1 MPAKTKE
8 ERTLTVAIQYID
20 LILKTLE
27 DNHLLTEALNG
38 PQAIWLDKRKIKLE
52 NADLDPFFSQEGKLN
67 EKYQFDSRME
77 EFLRKIPLPPE
88 STDRDRFQLYALMF
102 SLPGTL
108 YNQIR
113 PVSFSN
119 LENPTASPEFQEW
132 HAQFDLYNTDAPKAV
147 YEALQPVESVD
158 DFRNQLV
165 AVKAKLEQQL
175 NSIISIAETKNP
187 QLLLNREMLKEKE
200 EIIAGNKLQI
210 VKDFERNLTL
220 NGEAFTL
227 NNETAVPDLAKA
239 LDISEEQS
247 LALIKAQSQHL
258 YYAINCFIS
267 IKQDAAI
274 ITQLSE
280 RGIYVSWN
288 EDSIRW
294 NIQKKGEQITQTVS
308 VQGLEFRDQNKELI
322 HSIDASLSI
331 NFAFNTETGLWE
343 RNDAV
348 HFSGS
353 DSDKEFMTQLMNA
366 EHFDINGRPE
376 LKPLVPYQFP
386 KINKLLDF
394 YLYDRENFSQRLN
407 RHLPE
412 HSEAIVAFL
421 RNLEETLAT
430 KSLSLTDF
438 VNNNEP
444 KALHEF
450 FRANPEIKE
459 LLGEGEFVVSNLKEK
474 EALLMPAPK
483 DDVIVWKYEALRD
496 IPFANQKKFDKYWPY
511 IDKGLPAKEVLDALN
526 THAADLDKPEN
537 AWKLDKMI
545 ALWKL
550 AYPDQMSLSD
560 EDIRFIIQN
569 HNQFSSIANRSPE
582 VFDQLMT
589 HLIMFKDAQN
599 KEVPSQLSYR
609 VLITQ
614 LSSMVDALP
623 ADLANNFI
631 ELYKEN
637 ILKDNTLMQE
647 ALVAANIPPSNPLSE
662 LAKQYDVFVSHSVST
677 VHQFEKEEANQ
688 KLFFDALI
696 KLRGR
701 AESSEVNS
709 KDRMIIREMAHNL
722 TIHGM
727 NYFSGQAHDKKD
739 LQAFRKTAVT
749 MIETAE
755 DQLSSKSKNWLGRQ
769 FQKLLSWIGN
779 YFPSLKPKETKA
791 EQTVSSV
798 KDSMKFLSFKE
809 QIKEVRG
816 NDSKLDDS
824 SPANKLM

>member
-52 NADLDPFFSQEGKLN
+52 NADLEPFFSQEGRLN
-67 EKYQFDSRME
+67 EAYQFDSRMK
-77 EFLRKIPLPPE
+77 EFLRKIPLSPE

-108 YNQIR
+108 FNQIR
-113 PVSFSN
+113 PVSFSDS
-119 LENPTASPEFQEW
+119 ENPTASPEFLEW

-147 YEALQPVESVD
+147 YKALQPVESVD
-158 DFRNQLV
+158 DFKNQLV
-165 AVKAKLEQQL
+165 TVKAQLEQEL
-175 NSIISIAETKNP
+175 NSIISIAETKNS
-187 QLLLNREMLKEKE
+187 QLLLNRESLKIKE
-200 EIIAGNKLQI
+200 EIVSGKKLQI
-210 VKDFERNLTL
+210 VNDSERDLKF
-220 NGEAFTL
+220 NGQTVVL
-227 NNETAVPDLAKA
+227 NNTTAVSKLAEVLKISETQA
-239 LDISEEQS
+239 LD
-247 LALIKAQSQHL
+247 LVKAQSQHL
-258 YYAINCFIS
+258 SYAINYCIAHLQNS
-267 IKQDAAI
+267 ELY
-274 ITQLSE
+274 TQ
-280 RGIYVSWN
+280 RGIIAKWN
-288 EDSIRW
+288 TASSRW
-294 NIQKKGEQITQTVS
+294 NIEKNGDEFTQTYFI
-308 VQGLEFRDQNKELI
+308 QGIQFWDTNGKMLHN
-322 HSIDASLSI
+322 IDAGLTI
-331 NFAFNTETGLWE
+331 HFNFNPASGLWE

-662 LAKQYDVFVSHSVST
+662 LAKEYDVFVSHSVST

-791 EQTVSSV
+791 EQTVNSV

-816 NDSKLDDS
+816 GNDSKLDDP
-824 SPANKLM
+824 SPTKVM

>member
-27 DNHLLTEALNG
+27 DPDLLTKALNG
-38 PQAIWLDKRKIKLE
+38 TEGLRLQEGNRKIQLE
-52 NADLDPFFSQEGKLN
+52 SLDLNPFFTEKGTLKDKYVLN
-67 EKYQFDSRME
+67 RID
-77 EFLRKIPLPPE
+77 EFLQKIPLSPQI
-88 STDRDRFQLYALMF
+88 TDRDRFQIYGLTFTLPAFMHEQLLPDWR
-102 SLPGTL
+102 SLGLTTESTE
-108 YNQIR
+108 I
-113 PVSFSN
+113 
-119 LENPTASPEFQEW
+119 QEW
-132 HAQFDLYNTDAPKAV
+132 NALFELYRTEAPKAV
-147 YEALQPVESVD
+147 YEALQAVKSLD
-158 DFRNQLV
+158 DFKNQLV
-165 AVKAKLEQQL
+165 TVKAQLEQQL

-187 QLLLNREMLKEKE
+187 QLLLNRENLKIKE
-200 EIIAGNKLQI
+200 EIIPGNKLQI
-210 VKDFERNLTL
+210 VKDSERDLTF
-220 NGEAFTL
+220 NGQTFVL
-227 NNETAVPDLAKA
+227 NNTTAISDLVKV
-239 LDISEEQS
+239 LEISEAQ
-247 LALIKAQSQHL
+247 ALVLVQAQSQHIA
-258 YYAINCFIS
+258 YGVDYS
-267 IKQDAAI
+267 IVHLKAPLD
-274 ITQLSE
+274 E
-280 RGIYVSWN
+280 RGIGVWWN
-288 EDSIRW
+288 KDSGNW
-294 NIQKKGEQITQTVS
+294 NIEKKDDEFTQTYTRRGI
-308 VQGLEFRDQNKELI
+308 QFRDFYGVLLHE
-322 HSIDASLSI
+322 IDAELTI
-331 NFAFNTETGLWE
+331 RYNFNSETGLWD

-353 DSDKEFMTQLMNA
+353 DSAKEFMTQLMNA

-394 YLYDRENFSQRLN
+394 YLYDRENFAQRLN

-421 RNLEETLAT
+421 RNLEEKLAT

-450 FRANPEIKE
+450 FKANPEIKE
-459 LLGEGEFVVSNLKEK
+459 LLGEGEFVVSQLQEK

-483 DDVIVWKYEALRD
+483 VDIIVWKYEALRD
-496 IPFANQKKFDKYWPY
+496 IPYASETRFNKYLPH
-511 IDKGLPAKEVLDALN
+511 IGKTLPAKEVLDALN

-550 AYPDQMSLSD
+550 AYPDQMNLPD
-560 EDIRFIIQN
+560 EDIRFIILN

-589 HLIMFKDAQN
+589 HLIMFKDAQS
-599 KEVPSQLSYR
+599 KEVPSQLSYK

-623 ADLANNFI
+623 ADLARDFI

-637 ILKDNTLMQE
+637 ILKDNILMQE

-662 LAKQYDVFVSHSVST
+662 LAKEYDVFVSHSVST

-709 KDRMIIREMAHNL
+709 KDRMIIREMADKL

-755 DQLSSKSKNWLGRQ
+755 DQLSSKSKNWFGRQ
-769 FQKLLSWIGN
+769 FQKLLSWIGQ

-809 QIKEVRG
+809 QIKETKG
-816 NDSKLDDS
+816 DDSKRDDS
-824 SPANKLM
+824 SPANVM